1 MKKYTLLP
9 DSNRVLVKQF
19 LIQDETNGEVKIALF
34 SGGDAEKEYYQSA
47 HTFGEI
53 IAMGPTAFKFDRY
66 GNERK
71 DEYKVGDTVY
81 FKQYPGPLNRSE
93 TDDLGRPQGDYLY
106 TINDIDILGHAE
118 IEES

>member
-1 MKKYTLLP
+1 MKKYTLMP

-19 LIQDETNGEVKIALF
+19 LVMSETQGDFNFQLHSNDEQ
-34 SGGDAEKEYYQSA
+34 KEYYQSA

-53 IAMGPTAFKFDRY
+53 LAMGPTAFKYDRY
-66 GNERK
+66 GNERE
-71 DEYKVGDTVY
+71 DEYNVGDTVY

-93 TDDLGRPQGDYLY
+93 TTDLGEPQGDYLY